1 MENKK
6 TFLFKNSFFDSK
18 NYMERL
24 KKSYLELSHNRIKKN
39 ENINLFTKTIKTKY
53 PFNSKSQPIE
63 SIQKQV
69 KKSEKEFNMKSCPNE
84 KYLKHFDLNKKYIN
98 IMQSKLFNPKEVK
111 SIITQIKYKN
121 IKNNINLKRDEN
133 NKLNIYNKENK
144 FGIKL
149 FIHHSQLIKIIPQ
162 NIIINLIIASKL
174 FQ

>member
-69 KKSEKEFNMKSCPNE
+69 KKSGKEFNMKSCPNE

-98 IMQSKLFNPKEVK
+98 SF
-111 SIITQIKYKN
+111 
-121 IKNNINLKRDEN
+121 
-133 NKLNIYNKENK
+133 YN
-144 FGIKL
+144 
-149 FIHHSQLIKIIPQ
+149 S
-162 NIIINLIIASKL
+162 NII
-174 FQ
+174 F